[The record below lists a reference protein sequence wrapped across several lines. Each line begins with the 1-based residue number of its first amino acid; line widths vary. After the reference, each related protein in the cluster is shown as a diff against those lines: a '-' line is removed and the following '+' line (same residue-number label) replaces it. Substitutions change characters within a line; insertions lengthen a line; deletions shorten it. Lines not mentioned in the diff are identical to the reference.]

1 MSKIEARYP
10 NDSRLKVLVIGLG
23 QLGLPVAKY
32 VNDRG
37 FDVYGYDISTKA
49 IDRAQKI
56 AGIKR
61 IGAHSRG
68 DGSTS
73 RTVPG
78 SIGSING
85 ISNSST
91 STNSTTNAYDFSE
104 FDVFIIC
111 VSTHK
116 PDDMFSPQIDG
127 LLSIVEKISKEA
139 KNGALVSIESTI
151 PKGTSKKVF
160 EMLNH
165 RLHVAHAPHRWYALE
180 QEEHGVNQLRVLG
193 GVCQCCLDVAM
204 DFYDGGIVGDGDNG
218 GSEDDKQQPRPE
230 LQQQEQMR
238 QKQHDQRQLNDT
250 LTNPHKSLGIRM
262 HAVPQ
267 IEIAEITKIAENA
280 HRYLQIAFAEDLYLY
295 CQANN
300 INFAELRE
308 ALNTKWNVNILE
320 PRDGIGGHCLPKDT
334 KMFLQS
340 SKSIRSKI
348 LASAIEVDEDYTKCR
363 QERITRLD
371 LSIH

>member
-1 MSKIEARYP
+1 
-10 NDSRLKVLVIGLG
+10 
-23 QLGLPVAKY
+23 
-32 VNDRG
+32 
-37 FDVYGYDISTKA
+37 
-49 IDRAQKI
+49 
-56 AGIKR
+56 
-61 IGAHSRG
+61 
-68 DGSTS
+68 
-73 RTVPG
+73 
-78 SIGSING
+78 
-85 ISNSST
+85 
-91 STNSTTNAYDFSE
+91 
-104 FDVFIIC
+104 
-111 VSTHK
+111 
-116 PDDMFSPQIDG
+116 MFSPQIDG

-204 DFYDGGIVGDGDNG
+204 QFYDGRGLVNGEEGEGQAYATEIESGMAGSLDNDNDNDNENNYTNDNDNIVID
-218 GSEDDKQQPRPE
+218 EQQR
-230 LQQQEQMR
+230 
-238 QKQHDQRQLNDT
+238 DT
-250 LTNPHKSLGIRM
+250 VNPHKSLGIRM
-262 HAVPQ
+262 HPVPQ

-300 INFAELRE
+300 INFAELRD
-308 ALNTKWNVNILE
+308 AVNTKWNVNILE
-320 PRDGIGGHCLPKDT
+320 PREGIGGHCLPKDT

-348 LASAIEVDEDYTKCR
+348 LASAIEVDEDYRRYRHKMF
-363 QERITRLD
+363 INSHSLLD
-371 LSIH
+371 KSNSN

>member
-1 MSKIEARYP
+1 M
-10 NDSRLKVLVIGLG
+10 G

-32 VNDRG
+32 IKDRG
-37 FDVYGYDISTKA
+37 GFDTYGYDISTKA
-49 IDRAQKI
+49 MDRAQKI

-61 IGAHSRG
+61 IGDNGTSASASVSSSSSNTKTNTNKDYY
-68 DGSTS
+68 DGNTS
-73 RTVPG
+73 
-78 SIGSING
+78 I
-85 ISNSST
+85 
-91 STNSTTNAYDFSE
+91 AYDFSQ

-204 DFYDGGIVGDGDNG
+204 EFYDGRVRING
-218 GSEDDKQQPRPE
+218 EIKGQAY
-230 LQQQEQMR
+230 
-238 QKQHDQRQLNDT
+238 
-250 LTNPHKSLGIRM
+250 G
-262 HAVPQ
+262 
-267 IEIAEITKIAENA
+267 IEIESEKIGN
-280 HRYLQIAFAEDLYLY
+280 LD
-295 CQANN
+295 NN
-300 INFAELRE
+300 ND
-308 ALNTKWNVNILE
+308 NNN
-320 PRDGIGGHCLPKDT
+320 DNN
-334 KMFLQS
+334 
-340 SKSIRSKI
+340 
-348 LASAIEVDEDYTKCR
+348 
-363 QERITRLD
+363 
-371 LSIH
+371 

>member
-1 MSKIEARYP
+1 MRKRTDKEIRTEILAAASAGATKTEIMFRAFLTHNQFYSYLASLMASDLIRYQKVQGLYRTSEIGLEYLGTQASYP
-10 NDSRLKVLVIGLG
+10 ANKSSSSKVLVIGLG

-32 VNDRG
+32 IKDRG
-37 FDVYGYDISTKA
+37 GFDTYGYDISTKA
-49 IDRAQKI
+49 MDRAQKI

-61 IGAHSRG
+61 IGDNSNNNNY
-68 DGSTS
+68 DGNTS
-73 RTVPG
+73 
-78 SIGSING
+78 I
-85 ISNSST
+85 
-91 STNSTTNAYDFSE
+91 AYDFSQ

-204 DFYDGGIVGDGDNG
+204 EFYDGRVRING
-218 GSEDDKQQPRPE
+218 EIKGQAY
-230 LQQQEQMR
+230 
-238 QKQHDQRQLNDT
+238 
-250 LTNPHKSLGIRM
+250 G
-262 HAVPQ
+262 
-267 IEIAEITKIAENA
+267 IEIESEKKGNLDNNKNNDNNDNDNDNDNKDKDKENG
-280 HRYLQIAFAEDLYLY
+280 E
-295 CQANN
+295 NN
-300 INFAELRE
+300 NYI
-308 ALNTKWNVNILE
+308 
-320 PRDGIGGHCLPKDT
+320 
-334 KMFLQS
+334 
-340 SKSIRSKI
+340 
-348 LASAIEVDEDYTKCR
+348 
-363 QERITRLD
+363 
-371 LSIH
+371 

>member
-1 MSKIEARYP
+1 MYIKYYVISTPVERDGIDARGNQERVTSLSMNYNAIQIDGKNENLSVIDKSDASCSK
-10 NDSRLKVLVIGLG
+10 DKVLVIGLG

-32 VNDRG
+32 VKDRG
-37 FDVYGYDISTKA
+37 GFDTYGYDISTKA
-49 IDRAQKI
+49 MDRAQKI

-61 IGAHSRG
+61 IG
-68 DGSTS
+68 DNST
-73 RTVPG
+73 G
-78 SIGSING
+78 NDG
-85 ISNSST
+85 ISSN
-91 STNSTTNAYDFSE
+91 NNNNNAAYDFTE

-204 DFYDGGIVGDGDNG
+204 QFYDGRVLVNG
-218 GSEDDKQQPRPE
+218 EEEKAKHT
-230 LQQQEQMR
+230 LQE
-238 QKQHDQRQLNDT
+238 
-250 LTNPHKSLGIRM
+250 
-262 HAVPQ
+262 
-267 IEIAEITKIAENA
+267 
-280 HRYLQIAFAEDLYLY
+280 
-295 CQANN
+295 
-300 INFAELRE
+300 
-308 ALNTKWNVNILE
+308 
-320 PRDGIGGHCLPKDT
+320 
-334 KMFLQS
+334 
-340 SKSIRSKI
+340 
-348 LASAIEVDEDYTKCR
+348 
-363 QERITRLD
+363 
-371 LSIH
+371 

>member
-1 MSKIEARYP
+1 MNDNNSKFQF
-10 NDSRLKVLVIGLG
+10 NKVLIIGLG

-32 VNDRG
+32 VKEKG
-37 FDVYGYDISTKA
+37 FDIYGYDISPKA
-49 IDRAQKI
+49 IDRAEKT

-61 IGAHSRG
+61 IS
-68 DGSTS
+68 DK
-73 RTVPG
+73 
-78 SIGSING
+78 
-85 ISNSST
+85 SNN
-91 STNSTTNAYDFSE
+91 STNDNINAYDFSE

-204 DFYDGGIVGDGDNG
+204 EFYDGRVRINGEIKGQAYGIEIESEKKGNLDNNNKDNKENG
-218 GSEDDKQQPRPE
+218 ENNNYIVVDEEEQ
-230 LQQQEQMR
+230 LQQQ
-238 QKQHDQRQLNDT
+238 HNT
-250 LTNPHKSLGIRM
+250 VNP
-262 HAVPQ
+262 
-267 IEIAEITKIAENA
+267 
-280 HRYLQIAFAEDLYLY
+280 
-295 CQANN
+295 
-300 INFAELRE
+300 
-308 ALNTKWNVNILE
+308 
-320 PRDGIGGHCLPKDT
+320 
-334 KMFLQS
+334 
-340 SKSIRSKI
+340 
-348 LASAIEVDEDYTKCR
+348 
-363 QERITRLD
+363 
-371 LSIH
+371 